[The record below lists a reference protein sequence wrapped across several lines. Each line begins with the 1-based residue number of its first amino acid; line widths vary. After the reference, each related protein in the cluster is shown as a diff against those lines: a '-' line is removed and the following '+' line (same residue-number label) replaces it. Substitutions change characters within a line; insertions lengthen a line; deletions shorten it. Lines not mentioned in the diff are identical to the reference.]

1 MSERSERD
9 ALGERIRQRIE
20 REGPITFAAYMEA
33 ALYDPDDGFFA
44 TGRGAGRRGGDFVTS
59 VEVGSLFGEMV
70 ARALE
75 GWWDRL
81 GRPDP
86 FVVVEAG
93 AGRGQLARDVLRAA
107 PAFAPALR
115 YVLVERSAALLA
127 EHHRHL
133 PWEPPEDVLGAYLS
147 GDDDE
152 PASVAPGQGPIVTSL
167 PELPAVALTGVV
179 VANELLDN
187 LPCRLV
193 ERTASGW
200 DEVRLGLT
208 GEVLVPADPELAAR
222 ADQMVGDRPDPV
234 PVTGVRLPV
243 PTGVAEWLRDVR
255 RVVRRGGLLVVDYV
269 VPVRE
274 LVARGPTGWLR
285 TYRGHAR
292 GGSAWEDPG
301 SQDITI
307 DVPEEAVLRM
317 AAATGWALDGPPRTQ
332 AAWLDELGLPA
343 RVAAARADWDARAH
357 VGDLDALR
365 ARSVVSEAAALT
377 DPTGLGAHWVATF
390 HTR

>member
-1 MSERSERD
+1 
-9 ALGERIRQRIE
+9 
-20 REGPITFAAYMEA
+20 MEA

-44 TGRGAGRRGGDFVTS
+44 TGHGAGRRGGDFVTS
-59 VEVGSLFGEMV
+59 VEVGSLFGALV
-70 ARALE
+70 AGALE
-75 GWWDRL
+75 AWWERL

-115 YVLVERSAALLA
+115 YVMVERAAALRA

-133 PWEPPEDVLGAYLS
+133 PWEPPEDVLGAVLV

-152 PASVAPGQGPIVTSL
+152 PAGAAPAQGPIVTSL
-167 PELPAVALTGVV
+167 AELPAVAITGVV

-193 ERTASGW
+193 ERTAAGW
-200 DEVRLGLT
+200 DEVRLGLD
-208 GEVLVPADPELAAR
+208 GAVAVPADVDLAAR
-222 ADQMVGDRPDPV
+222 ADALVGASDV
-234 PVTGVRLPV
+234 ATGTRLPV
-243 PTGVAEWLRDVR
+243 PTGVGEWLRDVR
-255 RVVRRGGLLVVDYV
+255 RVVRRGGLLLFDYV

-274 LVARGPTGWLR
+274 LVARGPDGWLR

-292 GGSAWEDPG
+292 GGSPWDDPG

-317 AAATGWALDGPPRTQ
+317 AATAGWALDGPPTTQ
-332 AAWLDELGLPA
+332 ATWAQAQGLAA
-343 RVAAARADWDARAH
+343 RVTAAREHWDARAH

-365 ARSVVSEAAALT
+365 ARSVVGEAAALT
-377 DPTGLGAHWVATF
+377 DPAGLGAHWVGAF
-390 HTR
+390 HSQ

>member
-1 MSERSERD
+1 
-9 ALGERIRQRIE
+9 
-20 REGPITFAAYMEA
+20 MEA

-59 VEVGSLFGEMV
+59 VEVGSLFGELV

-75 GWWDRL
+75 AWWDRL

-115 YVLVERSAALLA
+115 YVMVERSAALLA

-133 PWEPPEDVLGAYLS
+133 PWEPPEDALGAVLAV
-147 GDDDE
+147 DDDE
-152 PASVAPGQGPIVTSL
+152 PAGAAPAQGPIATSL
-167 PELPAVALTGVV
+167 AALPAVAIDGVV

-193 ERTASGW
+193 ERTTTGW
-200 DEVRLGLT
+200 DEVRLGLD
-208 GEVLVPADPELAAR
+208 GEVPVPADPELAAR
-222 ADQMVGDRPDPV
+222 VDALLGSAVPDEVLV
-234 PVTGVRLPV
+234 PGTRLPV
-243 PTGVAEWLRDVR
+243 PTGVGDWLRDAR
-255 RVVRRGGLLVVDYV
+255 RTLRRGGLVLLDYV

-274 LVARGPTGWLR
+274 LIARGPAGWLR
-285 TYRGHAR
+285 TYRGHQR
-292 GGSAWEDPG
+292 GGSVWDAPG
-301 SQDITI
+301 TQDITL
-307 DVPEEAVLRM
+307 DVPEEAVLRL
-317 AAATGWALDGPPRTQ
+317 AAAAGWELDGPPATQ
-332 AAWLDELGLPA
+332 AAWLAAQGLAA
-343 RVAAARADWDARAH
+343 RVDAAREHWAARRH
-357 VGDLDALR
+357 VADLDALR

-377 DPTGLGAHWVATF
+377 DPAGLGAHWVGAF
-390 HTR
+390 HSQ